1 MSLTPAQIEELR
13 GLLARC
19 DDVPL
24 TPAETERLNEL
35 LASDGQ
41 AQQMFADFAML
52 NTCLD
57 MVWTSGERHEAGE
70 AAFPEFASPQNAM
83 PVVPAFP
90 VLHAPVSALH
100 SPFGNFVLSYGVAA
114 TVVAVGLLIGW
125 ACRVSIP
132 SADHQQAANDVPRP
146 RATPVIPLPRPV
158 FVARITGMV
167 ACRWADPR
175 TAPVGFDRVA
185 LGRKYSLV
193 SGLVEIVYDTG
204 GRIILQGP
212 CDYEVESKTGGFLA
226 LGRVTA
232 KVEKRGG
239 GRGDGGESLKIVGR
253 RPPNEEPRP
262 SPPSPLPSPLFFV
275 RTPSATVTDLG
286 TEFGVEVDK
295 SGVSKAHVYRGK
307 VELRVGVGSSAK
319 VVPLGENESA
329 RVASGKQQTIDVVRE
344 PAQRV
349 GLVRVMPRRI
359 AIRLF
364 NTGVNLDPGDPDP
377 NWQLV
382 ARSDDAKFQPR
393 PAEVVNMTNSY
404 WVVNQRDR
412 SQWISVRGGELNYNP
427 DDVVFT
433 FRTAFDLTG
442 MRPDTA
448 ILHVRFAVDNH
459 IRAMRLNGQP
469 VSVPRHEY
477 EDFAFLQSFSLRRGF
492 VEGAN
497 QLEVEVENT
506 DPAAKSPASFMGLL
520 MELDGSAVTAWS
532 ESPTTDG
539 KEDKH
544 LRK

>member
-24 TPAETERLNEL
+24 TSAETERLNEL

-41 AQQMFADFAML
+41 AQQMFADYAML
-52 NTCLD
+52 NACLD
-57 MVWTSGERHEAGE
+57 IVWTSGERCEAGE
-70 AAFPEFASPQNAM
+70 AAFPEFAPSQDVA

-90 VLHAPVSALH
+90 VLHAPLSALH
-100 SPFGNFVLSYGVAA
+100 SPLGNFMISYGVAA

-125 ACRVSIP
+125 VCRVSIP
-132 SADHQQAANDVPRP
+132 SADHQPVATDVPRP
-146 RATPVIPLPRPV
+146 RATPLTPEPRPV

-204 GRIILQGP
+204 ARIILQGP
-212 CDYEVESKTGGFLA
+212 CDYEVESQTGGFLA

-232 KVEKRGG
+232 KVEPKRAGNG
-239 GRGDGGESLKIVGR
+239 A
-253 RPPNEEPRP
+253 PAEEPKSGGNR
-262 SPPSPLPSPLFFV
+262 SGLFFV
-275 RTPSATVTDLG
+275 RTPTATVTDLG

-295 SGVSKAHVYRGK
+295 SGDSKAHVYRGK
-307 VELRVGVGSSAK
+307 VELRVGVGKNAK

-349 GLVRVMPRRI
+349 GLVREMPRRV
-359 AIRLF
+359 AIRVF

-377 NWQLV
+377 HWQLV

-393 PAEVVNMTNSY
+393 PTAVVNMTNSY

-412 SQWISVRGGELNYNP
+412 SQWISVRGGELSYDP

-448 ILHVRFAVDNH
+448 ILHMRFAVDNH

-477 EDFAFLQSFSLRRGF
+477 EDFAFLQAFSVRRGF
-492 VEGAN
+492 VEGVN
-497 QLEVEVENT
+497 QLEIDVENT

-520 MELDGSAVTAWS
+520 MELDGSAVTAWP
-532 ESPTTDG
+532 ESPTADG

-544 LRK
+544 STK